1 MAVRLTPAMI
11 KDALSEAC
19 GADVLPSVEK
29 LKNTKN
35 FSEFKLADA
44 LGQDVNYT
52 RNQLYRL
59 LKHNL
64 VSFIRRK
71 DKRKGW
77 YIYYWT
83 FRIKQVRFLIKSQK
97 EDRLKRLIDWL
108 HREEEGQFFSCKKG
122 CMRTSFDSAVDL
134 SYTCPE
140 CGEFLQLEDNSV
152 QIKGIKEK
160 IKELDD
166 FLKKYDA

>member
-1 MAVRLTPAMI
+1 MALKLTNAI
-11 KDALSEAC
+11 IEEVISETC
-19 GADVLPSVEK
+19 GADILPLLAK

-35 FSEFKLADA
+35 FSEFKLAEA
-44 LGQDVNYT
+44 LEQEINYT

-83 FRIKQVRFLIKSQK
+83 FRPKQLKYLIKKHK
-97 EDRLKRLIDWL
+97 EERLQHLKDWLKR
-108 HREEEGQFFSCKKG
+108 EEDGQFYTCKKK
-122 CMRTSFDSAVDL
+122 CMRVGFDSAMDYN
-134 SYTCPE
+134 YTCPE
-140 CGEFLQLEDNSV
+140 CGELLEMEDNSE
-152 QIKGIKEK
+152 QIKEIKNK
-160 IKELDD
+160 IKEAEDFIKKLDV
-166 FLKKYDA
+166 